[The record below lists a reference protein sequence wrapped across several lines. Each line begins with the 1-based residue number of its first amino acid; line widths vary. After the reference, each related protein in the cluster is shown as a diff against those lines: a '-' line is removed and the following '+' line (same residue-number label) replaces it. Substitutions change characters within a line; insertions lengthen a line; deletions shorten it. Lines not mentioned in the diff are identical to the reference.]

1 MNQIQIFKN
10 SDFGEV
16 RTVTIENEPW
26 FVGKDVADAL
36 GYSESHK
43 AIQRHVDEEDRMKHP
58 ILTEGGVQDAWIIN
72 ESGMYSLI
80 LSSRLP
86 NAKQFKR
93 WVTSEVIPQI
103 RKTGSYMP
111 DASAL
116 SPELAL
122 MNALVVQMNQEAL
135 SRQKLQSQI
144 EQTTERLEETKEE
157 LQEIRY
163 VVEVKPFDNWRD
175 DTNKLIAK
183 ICHKTSN
190 YKDTRTII
198 YEALNK
204 RAGSNIKQRLENMR
218 ARALL
223 AGMTRSKAEGLS
235 YLDVIAEDKKLIEIY
250 TAIVKEMAIK
260 KGIN

>member
-1 MNQIQIFKN
+1 MDQMQVFNN
-10 SDFGEV
+10 SEFGEI
-16 RTVTIENEPW
+16 RTVTIDNEPW
-26 FVGKDVADAL
+26 FVAADVCNAL
-36 GYSESHK
+36 E
-43 AIQRHVDEEDRMKHP
+43 
-58 ILTEGGVQDAWIIN
+58 
-72 ESGMYSLI
+72 
-80 LSSRLP
+80 LSNPSMVISRLDEDERTKLSLGRQGEANVVNEYGLYNLVLGSRKP
-86 NAKQFKR
+86 EAKQFKR
-93 WVTSEVIPQI
+93 WITHEVIPQI
-103 RKTGSYMP
+103 RKAGYYMP
-111 DASAL
+111 DLSAL
-116 SPELAL
+116 SPELQL
-122 MNALVVQMNQEAL
+122 MNAMV
-135 SRQKLQSQI
+135 SQI
-144 EQTTERLEETKEE
+144 NKDALQIAKLTDDMQETKDE
-157 LQEIRY
+157 LQEIRD

-218 ARALL
+218 ARAMLS
-223 AGMTRSKAEGLS
+223 GMTRSKADALS